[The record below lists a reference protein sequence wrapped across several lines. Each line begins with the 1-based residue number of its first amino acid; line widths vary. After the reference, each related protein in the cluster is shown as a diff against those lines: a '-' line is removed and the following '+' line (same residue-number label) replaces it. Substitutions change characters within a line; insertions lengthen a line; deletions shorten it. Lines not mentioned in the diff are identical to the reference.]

1 MPFNGFS
8 QSSFAAD
15 LHRVTYDWT
24 VSPRI
29 FNHFSMGFNTFNKD
43 AFSVNVGKNWKNK
56 VCILNAVD
64 CNVNLGNVSF
74 SEFSS
79 WGGAADNG
87 TEQPRRAFKDDLSYI
102 RGSHALKFGFTYDHQ
117 EANGFGQQNIAG
129 QATFSFLET
138 AVPGATS
145 ATSGSSFAS
154 FLLGYGD
161 SGATETVRY
170 LRQVY
175 RYWGFYAQDDWR
187 ISRKLMLNY
196 GVRYEFTQPPI
207 AGGDQYSDFSPT
219 TPNPAVNNYPGA
231 LIFAGTGPG
240 RQGVHSLIPGYY
252 GAIGPRLGLAYS
264 PNPKTTI
271 RARHCPVLRARYGA
285 AIQQSL
291 CRIHRAVCFRFD
303 EPGNYSGV

>member
-1 MPFNGFS
+1 M
-8 QSSFAAD
+8 
-15 LHRVTYDWT
+15 
-24 VSPRI
+24 
-29 FNHFSMGFNTFNKD
+29 FNHFSLGFNTFNKD
-43 AFSVNVGKNWKNK
+43 AFSVNVGKNWKSK

-87 TEQPRRAFKDDLSYI
+87 TEQPRRAFKDDFSYI
-102 RGSHALKFGFTYDHQ
+102 RGSHSLKFGFTYDHQ

-129 QATFSFLET
+129 QAGFSFLET

-187 ISRKLMLNY
+187 ISRKLTINFGM
-196 GVRYEFTQPPI
+196 RYEFTLPPI

-231 LIFAGTGPG
+231 LIFAGDGPG
-240 RQGVHSLIPGYY
+240 RQGVRSLIPGYY
-252 GAIGPRLGLAYS
+252 GAISPRLGLAYS
-264 PNPKTTI
+264 PNHKTTI
-271 RARHCPVLRARYGA
+271 RAGAGRSFGRVTVLASSSHYAG
-285 AIQQSL
+285 
-291 CRIHRAVCFRFD
+291 IHRPVCLRLD
-303 EPGNYSGV
+303 QPGHHSGV